1 MKLSKKGKS
10 RIHEMIDCAFEA
22 HPDDAKGVQVL
33 AKKYLTEC
41 DDFELEPD
49 DFQCGYFQ
57 NGKDHI
63 TLTLE
68 EAKELALKL
77 MSNDEFFFRQTGEFD
92 YYTEALWN
100 CLIDKI
106 EQAEG
111 K

>member
-49 DFQCGYFQ
+49 DFEGAV
-57 NGKDHI
+57 I
-63 TLTLE
+63 LTVE
-68 EAKELALKL
+68 EAKEIAVTMFVYHELCQK
-77 MSNDEFFFRQTGEFD
+77 F
-92 YYTEALWN
+92 
-100 CLIDKI
+100 LIGDDNFVIKASKVSHNLDKKI
-106 EQAEG
+106 EQAE
-111 K
+111 KQ

>member
-63 TLTLE
+63 VLTVDEVFTLKQMIQWVMKSSSLGRTNTVFLE
-68 EAKELALKL
+68 E
-77 MSNDEFFFRQTGEFD
+77 T
-92 YYTEALWN
+92 Y
-100 CLIDKI
+100 KI
-106 EQAEG
+106 LNKHFEQAEG

>member
-41 DDFELEPD
+41 DDFELQPD
-49 DFQCGYFQ
+49 DFQ
-57 NGKDHI
+57 DAVI
-63 TLTLE
+63 LTVE

-77 MSNDEFFFRQTGEFD
+77 ISNDEFFFRQTGEFD
-92 YYTEALWN
+92 YDTEALWQF
-100 CLIDKI
+100 LTDKI
-106 EQAEG
+106 EQAE
-111 K
+111 KQ